1 MKKINKYMLSA
12 GILFAV
18 GTNMLIS
25 PSVYADSITST
36 AHESIYHLTTK
47 DGWSN
52 DLQSMETI
60 PPH

>member
-25 PSVYADSITST
+25 SSVYADSITST

-47 DGWSN
+47 DGWSKF
-52 DLQSMETI
+52 
-60 PPH
+60 